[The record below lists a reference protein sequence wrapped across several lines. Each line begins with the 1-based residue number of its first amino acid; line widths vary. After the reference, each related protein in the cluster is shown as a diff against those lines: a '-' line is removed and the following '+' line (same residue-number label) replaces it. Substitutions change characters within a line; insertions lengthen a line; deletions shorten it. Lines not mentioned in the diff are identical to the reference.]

1 MISKLFDNPTFTKFF
16 SLFVAV
22 LIWLFV
28 GAQNPETET
37 VYRGVENKVVTQNAQ
52 AENGVSV
59 VEMSSSTV
67 DVTLKGSKNVLGRIT
82 AADIYATIEVDASV
96 APGYYNFPVQLTL
109 PVDGVT
115 ITGKNPAGVDVWL
128 DRTSSVTVPVELSC
142 TSRLDEE
149 IYVVEQPMVSTESI
163 EVYGPA
169 SELSNIKLA
178 RVDVSIT
185 DQNMGEAMLSL
196 PFTLVDEN
204 GVAVDS
210 ENLETSVRAVTV
222 TPQVFERRSLPVT
235 VSFLNRPEGWMSD
248 DFSYTVS
255 PQTLELLVPVRQ
267 TTSTTEYEA
276 GVIDLSQHAQ
286 SGTVTLPVST
296 EYLAEGQPDEI
307 TVSLNFGQLETTT
320 AELESLGFDNRPS
333 GITVEVL
340 TVMPLTVNLRGTPEA
355 IERYTA
361 ENLRGIVDLSGLKSG
376 ETAELPVRIIT
387 GDSEI
392 GVLGSL
398 RVALR
403 ASEAPAEE

>member
-37 VYRGVENKVVTQNAQ
+37 VYRGVEIKVVTQNAQ

-163 EVYGPA
+163 EV
-169 SELSNIKLA
+169 
-178 RVDVSIT
+178 
-185 DQNMGEAMLSL
+185 LSL
-196 PFTLVDEN
+196 
-204 GVAVDS
+204 
-210 ENLETSVRAVTV
+210 
-222 TPQVFERRSLPVT
+222 
-235 VSFLNRPEGWMSD
+235 
-248 DFSYTVS
+248 
-255 PQTLELLVPVRQ
+255 
-267 TTSTTEYEA
+267 
-276 GVIDLSQHAQ
+276 IH
-286 SGTVTLPVST
+286 
-296 EYLAEGQPDEI
+296 I
-307 TVSLNFGQLETTT
+307 
-320 AELESLGFDNRPS
+320 
-333 GITVEVL
+333 
-340 TVMPLTVNLRGTPEA
+340 
-355 IERYTA
+355 
-361 ENLRGIVDLSGLKSG
+361 
-376 ETAELPVRIIT
+376 
-387 GDSEI
+387 
-392 GVLGSL
+392 
-398 RVALR
+398 
-403 ASEAPAEE
+403 